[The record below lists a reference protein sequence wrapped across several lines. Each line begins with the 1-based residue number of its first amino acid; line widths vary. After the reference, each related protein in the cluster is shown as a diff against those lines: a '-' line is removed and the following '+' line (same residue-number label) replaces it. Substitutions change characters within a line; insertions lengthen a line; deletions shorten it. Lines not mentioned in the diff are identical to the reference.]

1 MLDTMSVEG
10 ENNMAS
16 FVVRASNRRAIR
28 HAVDLSCSVIREKD
42 STLTSL
48 RAIDLSPD
56 GMRVELYG
64 LDVDLGD
71 RFFVCFRSPDDSRS
85 APARAT
91 APAPARGA
99 RRLRCHSREDPRR
112 LKQGVLQG
120 SVQVLSRHAVI
131 WLGQSFSTH
140 ARLNPPQLA
149 RLEIAHSMTA

>member
-1 MLDTMSVEG
+1 MSVEG

-28 HAVDLSCSVIREKD
+28 HAVDLSCSVVREKD

-71 RFFVCFRSPDDSRS
+71 RFFVCFRSTQFGIWFYTD
-85 APARAT
+85 AT
-91 APAPARGA
+91 ATRILHGRRPKDQGRGLGLRFGSLSALSRLMIRGA
-99 RRLRCHSREDPRR
+99 LRRVPPHLPQRE
-112 LKQGVLQG
+112 
-120 SVQVLSRHAVI
+120 
-131 WLGQSFSTH
+131 
-140 ARLNPPQLA
+140 ARVDYAATIGKILA
-149 RLEIAHSMTA
+149 A